1 MTDAAF
7 LAWLKSAD
15 CIRCALVEVVA
26 RIGGV
31 ETTLYL
37 SNRNYV
43 TAGGDTPA
51 STAYTACITGGVS
64 FSETLSLD
72 GTPNISWGDIEIDNT
87 GGVRDAWLGYVWA
100 NRQVRVYM
108 GDPRW
113 VRSDF
118 RLIFDGVVGDLLSR
132 DAEVLNLSLLDKLQR
147 LNNPVTE
154 VVLGGSTDNKDRL
167 LPLAFGECHNV
178 SPLLTVPSTL
188 TFQYHNGAAER
199 LIEVRDNGSPIAT
212 YTSNLA
218 AGSFTL
224 TAAPVGQITADVQGA
239 KPSGTYSA
247 NISTLV
253 QHIVQTYGPS
263 TTRFSSGDLDA
274 SNLSAF
280 ASACPQPVGL
290 NLSDRANVLQVCQD
304 LAASVGA
311 QVVVTTLGKLRLVR
325 LALPASGTPTAVTA
339 QDFDEHSL
347 SVTDRPPVRATAKLG
362 WGRNWSPQTSGLATG
377 LPASSTAALGQDLL
391 SVTSSDATVTGVYK
405 LGAQP
410 EQVDTLLVVESD
422 ATTEAARRRDLWKT
436 PRQVY
441 TARYRA
447 HLLLTELGDAIT
459 ITHARF
465 GLSGGVTGLVTHV
478 ARDWLA
484 GRVTIGVLA

>member
-7 LAWLKSAD
+7 IAWLKSAD

-26 RIGGV
+26 RVGGS

-37 SNRNYV
+37 SNLNYV
-43 TAGGDTPA
+43 TSSSDTPA
-51 STAYTACITGGVS
+51 STAYAACVTGGVS

-72 GTPNISWGDIEIDNT
+72 GTPNISWGDIEVDNT

-118 RLIFDGVVGDLLSR
+118 RMIFDGVVGDLLTR

-154 VVLGGSTDNKDRL
+154 ATLGGATDNKDRL

-188 TFQYHNGAAER
+188 TYQYHDGAAER
-199 LIEVRDNGSPIAT
+199 LIEVRDNGAPITT
-212 YTSNLA
+212 YTSSLA
-218 AGSFTL
+218 TGKFTL

-253 QHIVQTYGPS
+253 QHIVQTYGPAS
-263 TTRFSSGDLDA
+263 TRFSSGDLDA

-280 ASACPQPVGL
+280 ASAHPQPVGL
-290 NLSDRANVLQVCQD
+290 CLTDRSNVLQVCQE

-311 QVVVTTLGKLRLVR
+311 QIVVTTLGKLRLVQ

-347 SVTDRPPVRATAKLG
+347 HVAERPAVRATAKLG
-362 WGRNWSPQTSGLATG
+362 WGRNWSVQTSGLATG
-377 LPASSTAALGQDLL
+377 LPASSAAALGLGVL
-391 SVTSSDATVTGVYK
+391 SVTSSDATATSVYK
-405 LGAQP
+405 LGTQP
-410 EQVDTLLVVESD
+410 EQVDTLLVVEGD

-441 TARYRA
+441 EARYRA
-447 HLLLTELGDAIT
+447 HLLLTELGDALT

-465 GLSGGVTGLVTHV
+465 GLSGGVTGLVV
-478 ARDWLA
+478 RVSRDWLA

>member
-7 LAWLKSAD
+7 IAWLQSAD

-26 RIGGV
+26 RIGGS

-37 SNRNYV
+37 SNRNYL
-43 TAGGDTPA
+43 TASSDTPA
-51 STAYTACITGGVS
+51 STAYNACITGGVS
-64 FSETLSLD
+64 FAETLSLD
-72 GTPNISWGDIEIDNT
+72 GAPSISYGDIEIDNT

-118 RLIFDGVVGDLLSR
+118 RMIFDGVVGDLLSR

-147 LNNPVTE
+147 LNQPLTE
-154 VVLGGSTDNKDRL
+154 ATLGGATDNKDRL

-199 LIEVRDNGSPIAT
+199 LIEVRDNGAPIT
-212 YTSNLA
+212 TFTSNLA
-218 AGSFTL
+218 AGTFTL

-239 KPSGTYSA
+239 KPSGTYSN

-253 QHIVQTYGPS
+253 QYIVQNYGPS
-263 TTRFSSGDLDA
+263 STRYSSGDLDSA
-274 SNLSAF
+274 SLSAF
-280 ASACPQPVGL
+280 ASANTQPVGL
-290 NLSDRANVLQVCQD
+290 CLTDRANVLQVCQD

-311 QVVVTTLGKLRLVR
+311 QVVVTTLGKLRLVK
-325 LALPASGTPTAVTA
+325 LALPAAGTPTAVTA

-347 SVTDRPPVRATAKLG
+347 KVSDRPAVKATAKVG
-362 WGRNWSPQTSGLATG
+362 YGRNWSVQTSGLATG
-377 LPASSTAALGQDLL
+377 LPASSAAALGVGVLP
-391 SVTSSDATVTGVYK
+391 VTSTDATVTSVYK
-405 LGAQP
+405 LGTQP

-441 TARYRA
+441 EARYRA
-447 HLLLTELGDAIT
+447 HMLLTELGDAIT
-459 ITHARF
+459 LTHARF
-465 GLSGGVTGLVTHV
+465 GLSGGVTGLVTHI

>member
-7 LAWLKSAD
+7 LAWLQSAD

-26 RIGGV
+26 RIGGS

-43 TAGGDTPA
+43 TASSDTPA
-51 STAYTACITGGVS
+51 STAYVACITGGVS
-64 FSETLSLD
+64 FAETLSLD
-72 GTPNISWGDIEIDNT
+72 GTPSISYGDIELDNT

-118 RLIFDGVVGDLLSR
+118 RMIFDGVAGDLLAR

-154 VVLGGSTDNKDRL
+154 AVLGGATDNKDRL

-188 TFQYHNGAAER
+188 TFQYHNGYAER
-199 LIEVRDNGSPIAT
+199 LIEVRDNGAPIT
-212 YTSNLA
+212 TFTSSLST
-218 AGSFTL
+218 GKFTL

-239 KPSGTYSA
+239 KPSGTYS
-247 NISTLV
+247 NNVSTLV
-253 QHIVQTYGPS
+253 QYIVQNYGPS
-263 TTRFSSGDLDA
+263 TTRFVSGDLDA
-274 SNLSAF
+274 ASLSTF
-280 ASACPQPVGL
+280 ASAHPQPVAL
-290 NLSDRANVLQVCQD
+290 WLSDRANVLQVCQE

-311 QVVVTTLGKLRLVR
+311 QVVVTTLGKLRLVQ
-325 LALPASGTPTAVTA
+325 LALPAGGTPTAVTA

-347 SVTDRPPVRATAKLG
+347 SVSDRPPVQATAKLG
-362 WGRNWSPQTSGLATG
+362 WGRNWSVQTSGLATG
-377 LPASSTAALGQDLL
+377 LPASSAAALGLGLL
-391 SVTSSDATVTGVYK
+391 SATSSDATATSVYK

-459 ITHARF
+459 LTHARF

>member
-7 LAWLKSAD
+7 LAWLQSAD

-26 RIGGV
+26 RIGGS

-37 SNRNYV
+37 SNRNYI
-43 TAGGDTPA
+43 TASSDTPA

-64 FSETLSLD
+64 FAETLSLD
-72 GTPNISWGDIEIDNT
+72 GTPSISYGDIELDNT

-113 VRSDF
+113 VRADF
-118 RLIFDGVVGDLLSR
+118 RLIFDGVAGDLLAR

-147 LNNPVTE
+147 LNQPLSEAT
-154 VVLGGSTDNKDRL
+154 LGGATDNKDRL

-199 LIEVRDNGSPIAT
+199 LIEVRDNGAPITT

-218 AGSFTL
+218 AGTFTL

-239 KPSGTYSA
+239 KPGGTWSA
-247 NISTLV
+247 NIATLV
-253 QHIVQTYGPS
+253 QYIVQNYGPA
-263 TTRFSSGDLDA
+263 TTRYSAGDLDSA
-274 SNLSAF
+274 SLSAF
-280 ASACPQPVGL
+280 ASANTQPAGL
-290 NLSDRANVLQVCQD
+290 CLTDRANVLQVCQD

-311 QVVVTTLGKLRLVR
+311 QVVVTTLGKLRLIQ
-325 LALPASGTPTAVTA
+325 LALPAGGTPTAVTA

-347 SVTDRPPVRATAKLG
+347 SVTERPPVQATAKLG
-362 WGRNWSPQTSGLATG
+362 WGRNWSVQTSGLATG
-377 LPASSTAALGQDLL
+377 LPASSAAALGQGVL
-391 SVTSSDATVTGVYK
+391 SATSSDATATSVYK
-405 LGAQP
+405 LGTQP

-422 ATTEAARRRDLWKT
+422 ATTEATRRRDLWKT

-459 ITHARF
+459 LTHARF
-465 GLSGGVTGLVTHV
+465 GLSGGVTGLVTHI

>member
-87 GGVRDAWLGYVWA
+87 GGVRDAWLGYVWV

-113 VRSDF
+113 VRADF
-118 RLIFDGVVGDLLSR
+118 RLIFDGVVGDLLAR
-132 DAEVLNLSLLDKLQR
+132 DAEVLNLALLDKLQR
-147 LNNPVTE
+147 LNNPVSE
-154 VVLGGSTDNKDRL
+154 AVLGGSSDNKDRL

-178 SPLLTVPSTL
+178 SPLLTVPSAL
-188 TFQYHNGAAER
+188 TYQYHNGAAER
-199 LIEVRDNGSPIAT
+199 LIEVRDNGAPITT

-218 AGSFTL
+218 TGSFTL

-253 QHIVQTYGPS
+253 QHLVTSYGPAS
-263 TTRFSSGDLDA
+263 TRFSAGDLDSA
-274 SNLSAF
+274 NLSAF

-290 NLSDRANVLQVCQD
+290 CLTDRANVLQVCQD

-311 QVVVTTLGKLRLVR
+311 QVVVTTLGLLRLVR
-325 LALPASGTPTAVTA
+325 LALPASGTPTAITA
-339 QDFDEHSL
+339 QDFDERSL
-347 SVTDRPPVRATAKLG
+347 HVADRPPVRATAKLG
-362 WGRNWSPQTSGLATG
+362 WGRNWSVQTSGLATG
-377 LPASSTAALGQDLL
+377 LPAASAEALGQGVL
-391 SVTSSDATVTGVYK
+391 SATSSDATTASVYR
-405 LGAQP
+405 LGTQP

-422 ATTEAARRRDLWKT
+422 AATEAARRRDLWKT

-441 TARYRA
+441 EARCRA
-447 HLLLTELGDAIT
+447 HLLLTELGDAVT
-459 ITHARF
+459 LTHARF
-465 GLSGGVTGLVTHV
+465 GLSGGVTGLVV
-478 ARDWLA
+478 RVSRDWLA

>member
-7 LAWLKSAD
+7 LAWLQSAD

-26 RIGGV
+26 RIGGS

-37 SNRNYV
+37 SNRNYI
-43 TAGGDTPA
+43 TASGDTPA

-64 FSETLSLD
+64 FAETLSLD
-72 GTPNISWGDIEIDNT
+72 GTPSISYGDIELDNT

-113 VRSDF
+113 VRADF
-118 RLIFDGVVGDLLSR
+118 RLIFDGVVGDLLAR

-147 LNNPVTE
+147 LNQPLSEAT
-154 VVLGGSTDNKDRL
+154 LGGATDNKDRL

-178 SPLLTVPSTL
+178 SPLLTNPATL
-188 TFQYHNGAAER
+188 TYQYHNGAAER
-199 LIEVRDNGSPIAT
+199 LIEVRDNGAPIT
-212 YTSNLA
+212 TFTSNLA
-218 AGSFTL
+218 AGTFTL

-239 KPSGTYSA
+239 KPSGTYSN

-253 QHIVQTYGPS
+253 QYIVQNYGPS
-263 TTRFSSGDLDA
+263 STRYSSGDLDSA
-274 SNLSAF
+274 SLSAF
-280 ASACPQPVGL
+280 AGANPQPVGL
-290 NLSDRANVLQVCQD
+290 CLTDRANVLQVCQD
-304 LAASVGA
+304 LASSVGA
-311 QVVVTTLGKLRLVR
+311 QVVVTTLGKLRLIQ
-325 LALPASGTPTAVTA
+325 LALPAGGTPVAVTA

-347 SVTDRPPVRATAKLG
+347 SVTERPSVQATAKLG
-362 WGRNWSPQTSGLATG
+362 WGRNWSVQTSGLATG
-377 LPASSTAALGQDLL
+377 LPASSAAALGQGVL
-391 SVTSSDATVTGVYK
+391 SVTSSDATATSVYK
-405 LGAQP
+405 LGTQP
-410 EQVDTLLVVESD
+410 EQADTLLVVESD
-422 ATTEAARRRDLWKT
+422 ATAEAARRRDLWKT

-447 HLLLTELGDAIT
+447 HLLLTELGDSIT

-465 GLSGGVTGLVTHV
+465 GLSGGVTGLVTHI

>member
-7 LAWLKSAD
+7 LAWLQSAD

-26 RIGGV
+26 RIGGS

-37 SNRNYV
+37 SNRNYL
-43 TAGGDTPA
+43 TASSDTPA

-64 FSETLSLD
+64 FAETLSLD
-72 GTPNISWGDIEIDNT
+72 GTPSISYGDIEIDNT

-113 VRSDF
+113 VRADF
-118 RLIFDGVVGDLLSR
+118 RLIFDGVVGDLLAR

-154 VVLGGSTDNKDRL
+154 AVLGGATDNKDRL

-199 LIEVRDNGSPIAT
+199 LIEVRDNGAPITT

-253 QHIVQTYGPS
+253 QYIVQNYGPS
-263 TTRFSSGDLDA
+263 TTRFVSGDLDA
-274 SNLSAF
+274 ASLSAF
-280 ASACPQPVGL
+280 ASAHPQPVAL
-290 NLSDRANVLQVCQD
+290 WLSDRANVLQVCQD

-311 QVVVTTLGKLRLVR
+311 QVVVTTLGKLRLVQ
-325 LALPASGTPTAVTA
+325 LALPAGGTPTAVTA

-347 SVTDRPPVRATAKLG
+347 SVSDRPPVQATAKLG
-362 WGRNWSPQTSGLATG
+362 WGRNWSVQTSGLATG
-377 LPASSTAALGQDLL
+377 LPASSAAALGQGVL
-391 SVTSSDATVTGVYK
+391 SVTSSDATATSVYK

-459 ITHARF
+459 LTHARF

>member
-7 LAWLKSAD
+7 LAWLQSAD
-15 CIRCALVEVVA
+15 CIRCALVEVAA
-26 RIGGV
+26 RIGGS

-37 SNRNYV
+37 SNRNYL
-43 TAGGDTPA
+43 TASSDTPA

-64 FSETLSLD
+64 FAETLSLD
-72 GTPNISWGDIEIDNT
+72 GTPSISYGDIELDNT

-118 RLIFDGVVGDLLSR
+118 RLIFDGVVGDLLAR

-154 VVLGGSTDNKDRL
+154 ATLGGATDNKDRL

-199 LIEVRDNGSPIAT
+199 LIEVRDNGAPITT
-212 YTSNLA
+212 YTSSLA
-218 AGSFTL
+218 TGKFTL

-253 QHIVQTYGPS
+253 QHIVQTYGPAS
-263 TTRFSSGDLDA
+263 TRFSSGDLDA

-290 NLSDRANVLQVCQD
+290 CLTDRSNVLQVCQE

-311 QVVVTTLGKLRLVR
+311 QIVVTTLGKLRLVQ

-347 SVTDRPPVRATAKLG
+347 HVAERPAVRATAKLG
-362 WGRNWSPQTSGLATG
+362 WGRNWSVQTSGLATG
-377 LPASSTAALGQDLL
+377 LPASSAAALGQGVL
-391 SVTSSDATVTGVYK
+391 SVTSSDATATSVYK
-405 LGAQP
+405 LGTQP
-410 EQVDTLLVVESD
+410 EQVDTLLVVASD

-441 TARYRA
+441 EARYRA
-447 HLLLTELGDAIT
+447 HLLLTELGDALT
-459 ITHARF
+459 LTHARF
-465 GLSGGVTGLVTHV
+465 GLSGGVTGLVV
-478 ARDWLA
+478 RVSRDWLA

>member
-7 LAWLKSAD
+7 IAWLKSAD

-26 RIGGV
+26 RISGS

-37 SNRNYV
+37 SNRNYL
-43 TAGGDTPA
+43 TSSSDTPA
-51 STAYTACITGGVS
+51 NTAYSACIAGGVS
-64 FSETLSLD
+64 FAETLSLD
-72 GTPNISWGDIEIDNT
+72 GSASISYGDVAIDNT

-113 VRSDF
+113 ARSDF
-118 RLIFDGVVGDLLSR
+118 RLIFDGIVGDLLAR
-132 DAEVLNLSLLDKLQR
+132 DADTLNLSLLDKLQR

-154 VVLGGSTDNKDRL
+154 TTLGGSTDNKDRL

-199 LIEVRDNGSPIAT
+199 LIEVRDNGAPITT

-218 AGSFTL
+218 AGTFTL

-239 KPSGTYSA
+239 KPSGTYSN

-253 QHIVQTYGPS
+253 QYIVQNYGPS
-263 TTRFSSGDLDA
+263 STRYSSGDLDSA
-274 SNLSAF
+274 SLSAF
-280 ASACPQPVGL
+280 ASANTQPVGL
-290 NLSDRANVLQVCQD
+290 CLTDRANVLQVCQD

-311 QVVVTTLGKLRLVR
+311 QVVVTTLGKLRLVK

-347 SVTDRPPVRATAKLG
+347 KVSDRPPVAATAKLG
-362 WGRNWSPQTSGLATG
+362 YGRNWSVQTSGLATG
-377 LPASSTAALGQDLL
+377 LPASSAAALGIGLL
-391 SVTSSDATVTGVYK
+391 PIVSSDATATSVYK
-405 LGAQP
+405 LATQP
-410 EQVDTLLVVESD
+410 VQEDTLLVVESD

-441 TARYRA
+441 EARYRA
-447 HLLLTELGDAIT
+447 HLLLTELGDAVT
-459 ITHARF
+459 ITHDRF
-465 GLSGGVTGLVTHV
+465 GLSGGVTGLVTHIS
-478 ARDWLA
+478 RDWLG
-484 GRVTIGVLA
+484 GRATIGVLA

>member
-43 TAGGDTPA
+43 TASGDTPA

-218 AGSFTL
+218 TGSFSL

-239 KPSGTYSA
+239 KPSGAYSA

-253 QHIVQTYGPS
+253 QHIVQTYGPAS
-263 TTRFSSGDLDA
+263 TRFSGGDLDA

>member
-7 LAWLKSAD
+7 IAWLQSAD
-15 CIRCALVEVVA
+15 CLRCALVEVVA
-26 RIGGV
+26 RVGGS

-37 SNRNYV
+37 SNRNYL
-43 TAGGDTPA
+43 TASSDTPA

-64 FSETLSLD
+64 FAETLSLD
-72 GTPNISWGDIEIDNT
+72 GTPSISYGDIEIDNT

-113 VRSDF
+113 ARADF
-118 RLIFDGVVGDLLSR
+118 RLIFDGVVGDLLAR

-147 LNNPVTE
+147 LNQPLSEAT
-154 VVLGGSTDNKDRL
+154 LGGATDNKDRL

-199 LIEVRDNGSPIAT
+199 LIEVRDNGAPIT
-212 YTSNLA
+212 TFTSNLA
-218 AGSFTL
+218 AGTFTL

-239 KPSGTYSA
+239 KPSGTYSN

-253 QHIVQTYGPS
+253 QYIVQNYGPS
-263 TTRFSSGDLDA
+263 STRYSSGDLDSA
-274 SNLSAF
+274 SLSAF
-280 ASACPQPVGL
+280 ASANTQPVGL
-290 NLSDRANVLQVCQD
+290 CLTDRANVLQVCQD

-311 QVVVTTLGKLRLVR
+311 QVVVTTLGKLRLIQ
-325 LALPASGTPTAVTA
+325 LALPAGGTPVAVTA

-347 SVTDRPPVRATAKLG
+347 SVTERPSVQATAKLG
-362 WGRNWSPQTSGLATG
+362 WGRNWSVQTSGLATG
-377 LPASSTAALGQDLL
+377 LPASSADALGQGVL
-391 SVTSSDATVTGVYK
+391 SVTSSDATATSVYK
-405 LGAQP
+405 LGTQP

-459 ITHARF
+459 LTHARF
-465 GLSGGVTGLVTHV
+465 GLSGGVTGLVTHI

>member
-7 LAWLKSAD
+7 LAWLQSAD

-26 RIGGV
+26 RIGGS

-43 TAGGDTPA
+43 TGSSDTPA
-51 STAYTACITGGVS
+51 STAYVACITGGVS
-64 FSETLSLD
+64 FAETLSLD
-72 GTPNISWGDIEIDNT
+72 GTPSISYGDIELDNT

-118 RLIFDGVVGDLLSR
+118 RMIFDGVAGDLLAR

-154 VVLGGSTDNKDRL
+154 AVLGGATDNKDRL

-188 TFQYHNGAAER
+188 TFQYHNGYAER
-199 LIEVRDNGSPIAT
+199 LIEVRDNGAPIT
-212 YTSNLA
+212 TFTSSLST
-218 AGSFTL
+218 GKFTL

-239 KPSGTYSA
+239 KPSGTYSN

-253 QHIVQTYGPS
+253 QYIVQNYGPS
-263 TTRFSSGDLDA
+263 TTRFVSGDLDA
-274 SNLSAF
+274 ASLSTF
-280 ASACPQPVGL
+280 ASAHPQPVAL
-290 NLSDRANVLQVCQD
+290 WLSDRANVLQVCQD

-311 QVVVTTLGKLRLVR
+311 QVVVTTLGKLRLVQ
-325 LALPASGTPTAVTA
+325 LALPAGGTPTAVTA

-347 SVTDRPPVRATAKLG
+347 SVSDRPPVQATAKLG
-362 WGRNWSPQTSGLATG
+362 WGRNWSVQTSGLATG
-377 LPASSTAALGQDLL
+377 LPASSAAALGLGLL
-391 SVTSSDATVTGVYK
+391 SATSSDATATSVYK

-459 ITHARF
+459 LTHARF

>member
-7 LAWLKSAD
+7 LAWLQSAD
-15 CIRCALVEVVA
+15 GIRCALVEVVA
-26 RIGGV
+26 RIGGS

-43 TAGGDTPA
+43 TASGDTPA
-51 STAYTACITGGVS
+51 STAYVACITGGVS
-64 FSETLSLD
+64 FAETLSLD
-72 GTPNISWGDIEIDNT
+72 GPPSISYGDIELDNT

-113 VRSDF
+113 VRADF
-118 RLIFDGVVGDLLSR
+118 RLIFDGVVGDLLAR

-154 VVLGGSTDNKDRL
+154 AVLGGATDNKDRL

-199 LIEVRDNGSPIAT
+199 LIEVRDNGAPITT

-253 QHIVQTYGPS
+253 QYIVQNYGPS
-263 TTRFSSGDLDA
+263 TTRFVSGDLDA
-274 SNLSAF
+274 ASLSAF
-280 ASACPQPVGL
+280 ASAHPQPVAL
-290 NLSDRANVLQVCQD
+290 WLSDRANVLQVCQD

-311 QVVVTTLGKLRLVR
+311 QVVVTTLGKLRLVQ
-325 LALPASGTPTAVTA
+325 LALPAGGTPVAVTA

-347 SVTDRPPVRATAKLG
+347 SVSDRPPVQATAKLG
-362 WGRNWSPQTSGLATG
+362 WGRNWSVQTSGLATG
-377 LPASSTAALGQDLL
+377 LPASSAAALGLGLL
-391 SVTSSDATVTGVYK
+391 SATSSDATATSVYK

-410 EQVDTLLVVESD
+410 EQTDTLLVVEGD

-459 ITHARF
+459 LTHARF

>member
-7 LAWLKSAD
+7 LAWLQSAD
-15 CIRCALVEVVA
+15 GIRCALVEVVA
-26 RIGGV
+26 RIGGS

-43 TAGGDTPA
+43 TASGDTPA
-51 STAYTACITGGVS
+51 STAYVACITAGVS
-64 FSETLSLD
+64 FAETLSLD
-72 GTPNISWGDIEIDNT
+72 GTPSISYGDIELDNT
-87 GGVRDAWLGYVWA
+87 GGVRDTWLGYVWA

-118 RLIFDGVVGDLLSR
+118 RMIFDGVVGDLLAR

-154 VVLGGSTDNKDRL
+154 AVLGGATDNKDRL

-199 LIEVRDNGSPIAT
+199 LIEVRDNGAPITT

-239 KPSGTYSA
+239 KPAGTYSN

-253 QHIVQTYGPS
+253 QYISQTYGPS
-263 TTRFSSGDLDA
+263 TTRFSSGDMDA
-274 SNLSAF
+274 TVMSAF
-280 ASACPQPVGL
+280 ASANTQPVGL
-290 NLSDRANVLQVCQD
+290 CLTDRSNVLQVCQD

-311 QVVVTTLGKLRLVR
+311 QVVVTTLGKLRLVQ
-325 LALPASGTPTAVTA
+325 LALPAGGTPVAVTA

-347 SVTDRPPVRATAKLG
+347 SVSDRPQVQAAAKLG
-362 WGRNWSPQTSGLATG
+362 WGRNWSVQTSGLATG
-377 LPASSTAALGQDLL
+377 LPASSAAALGLGLL
-391 SVTSSDATVTGVYK
+391 SATSSDATTTSVYK

-410 EQVDTLLVVESD
+410 EQVDTLLVVEGD

-459 ITHARF
+459 LTHARF

>member
-7 LAWLKSAD
+7 LAWLQSAD

-43 TAGGDTPA
+43 TASGDTPA

-72 GTPNISWGDIEIDNT
+72 GTPSISYGDIEIDNR

-113 VRSDF
+113 VRADF
-118 RLIFDGVVGDLLSR
+118 RLIFDGVVGDLLAR

-253 QHIVQTYGPS
+253 QHIVQTYGPAS
-263 TTRFSSGDLDA
+263 TRFSGGDLDA

>member
-7 LAWLKSAD
+7 LAWLQSAD

-26 RIGGV
+26 RVGGS

-43 TAGGDTPA
+43 TASSDTPA
-51 STAYTACITGGVS
+51 STAYNACITGGVS
-64 FSETLSLD
+64 FAETLSLD
-72 GTPNISWGDIEIDNT
+72 GTPSISYGDIEIDNT

-118 RLIFDGVVGDLLSR
+118 RLIFDGVVGDLLAR

-154 VVLGGSTDNKDRL
+154 ATLGGATDNKDRL

-188 TFQYHNGAAER
+188 TYQYHDGAAER
-199 LIEVRDNGSPIAT
+199 LIEVRDNGAPITT
-212 YTSNLA
+212 YTSSLA
-218 AGSFTL
+218 TGKFTL

-253 QHIVQTYGPS
+253 QHIVQTYGPAS
-263 TTRFSSGDLDA
+263 TRFSSGDLDA

-290 NLSDRANVLQVCQD
+290 CLTDRSNVLQVCQE

-311 QVVVTTLGKLRLVR
+311 QIVVTTLGKLRLVQ

-347 SVTDRPPVRATAKLG
+347 HVAERPAVRATAKLG
-362 WGRNWSPQTSGLATG
+362 WGRNWSVQTSGLATG
-377 LPASSTAALGQDLL
+377 LPASSAAALGQGVL
-391 SVTSSDATVTGVYK
+391 SVTSSDATATSVYK
-405 LGAQP
+405 LGTQP
-410 EQVDTLLVVESD
+410 EPVDTLLVVESD

-436 PRQVY
+436 PRQIY
-441 TARYRA
+441 EARYRA

-459 ITHARF
+459 LTHARF

>member
-7 LAWLKSAD
+7 IAWLKSPD

-26 RIGGV
+26 RIGGS

-37 SNRNYV
+37 SNRNYL
-43 TAGGDTPA
+43 TSSSDTPA
-51 STAYTACITGGVS
+51 STAYNACITGGVS
-64 FSETLSLD
+64 FAETLSLD
-72 GTPNISWGDIEIDNT
+72 GAPSISYGDIEIDNT

-147 LNNPVTE
+147 LNQPLTE
-154 VVLGGSTDNKDRL
+154 ATLGGATDNKDRL

-199 LIEVRDNGSPIAT
+199 LIEVRDNGAPITT

-218 AGSFTL
+218 AGTFTL

-239 KPSGTYSA
+239 KPSGTYSN

-253 QHIVQTYGPS
+253 QYIVQNYGPS
-263 TTRFSSGDLDA
+263 STRYSSGDLDSA
-274 SNLSAF
+274 SLSAF
-280 ASACPQPVGL
+280 ASANTQPVGL
-290 NLSDRANVLQVCQD
+290 CLTDRANVLQVCQD

-311 QVVVTTLGKLRLVR
+311 QVVVTTLGKLRLVK
-325 LALPASGTPTAVTA
+325 LALPAGGTPTAVTA

-347 SVTDRPPVRATAKLG
+347 KVSDRPSVKATAKLG
-362 WGRNWSPQTSGLATG
+362 YGRNWSVQTSGLATG
-377 LPASSTAALGQDLL
+377 LPASSAAALGVGVLP
-391 SVTSSDATVTGVYK
+391 VTSSDATVTSVYK
-405 LGAQP
+405 LGTQP

-441 TARYRA
+441 EARYRA
-447 HLLLTELGDAIT
+447 HMLLTELGDAIT
-459 ITHARF
+459 LTHARF
-465 GLSGGVTGLVTHV
+465 GLSGGVTGLVTHIS
-478 ARDWLA
+478 RDWLA
-484 GRVTIGVLA
+484 GRVTLGVLA

>member
-7 LAWLKSAD
+7 LAWLQSAD

-26 RIGGV
+26 RIGGS

-43 TAGGDTPA
+43 TASSDTPA
-51 STAYTACITGGVS
+51 STAYVACITGGVS
-64 FSETLSLD
+64 FAETLSLD
-72 GTPNISWGDIEIDNT
+72 GTPSISWGDIELDNT

-113 VRSDF
+113 VRADF
-118 RLIFDGVVGDLLSR
+118 RLIFDGVVGDLLAR

-154 VVLGGSTDNKDRL
+154 AVLGGATDNKDRL

-199 LIEVRDNGSPIAT
+199 LIEVRDNGAPITT

-253 QHIVQTYGPS
+253 QHIVQNYGPT
-263 TTRFSSGDLDA
+263 TTRFSGGDLD
-274 SNLSAF
+274 SSSLSAF
-280 ASACPQPVGL
+280 ASAHPQPVAL
-290 NLSDRANVLQVCQD
+290 WLSDRANVLQVCQD

-347 SVTDRPPVRATAKLG
+347 KIADRPPVVATSKLG

-377 LPASSTAALGQDLL
+377 LPASSAEALGVDLL
-391 SVTSSDATVTGVYK
+391 SATSSDATATSVYK

-436 PRQVY
+436 PRQIY
-441 TARYRA
+441 EARYRA
-447 HLLLTELGDAIT
+447 HLLLTELGDT
-459 ITHARF
+459 VTLTHTRF
-465 GLSGGVTGLVTHV
+465 GLSGGVTGLVVNV

>member
-7 LAWLKSAD
+7 LAWLQSAD

-26 RIGGV
+26 RIGGS

-37 SNRNYV
+37 SNRNYT
-43 TAGGDTPA
+43 TASGDTPA

-64 FSETLSLD
+64 FAETLSLD
-72 GTPNISWGDIEIDNT
+72 GTPSISYGDIEIDNT

-118 RLIFDGVVGDLLSR
+118 RLIFDGVAGDLLAR

-154 VVLGGSTDNKDRL
+154 AVLGGATDNKDRL

-188 TFQYHNGAAER
+188 TYQYHNGAAER

-218 AGSFTL
+218 AGTFTL

-239 KPSGTYSA
+239 KPSGTYR
-247 NISTLV
+247 NDVGRLV
-253 QHIVQTYGPS
+253 QYIVQTYGPS
-263 TTRFSSGDLDA
+263 TTRFSGVDLDSTQLA
-274 SNLSAF
+274 SF
-280 ASACPQPVGL
+280 VTACPQPVGL
-290 NLSDRANVLQVCQD
+290 CLTDRANVLQVCQE

-311 QVVVTTLGKLRLVR
+311 QVVVTTLGKLRLVQ

-347 SVTDRPPVRATAKLG
+347 KVSDRPPVAATAKLG
-362 WGRNWSPQTSGLATG
+362 WGRNWSVQTSGLATG
-377 LPASSTAALGQDLL
+377 LPASSTAALGLGVL
-391 SVTSSDATVTGVYK
+391 STTSSDATATSVYK
-405 LGAQP
+405 LATQP

-441 TARYRA
+441 EARYRA

-465 GLSGGVTGLVTHV
+465 GLSGGVTGLVV
-478 ARDWLA
+478 RVSRDWLA

>member
-7 LAWLKSAD
+7 LAWLQSAD
-15 CIRCALVEVVA
+15 CLRCALVEVVA
-26 RIGGV
+26 RVGGS

-37 SNRNYV
+37 SNRNYL
-43 TAGGDTPA
+43 TASSDTPA
-51 STAYTACITGGVS
+51 STAYNACITGGVS
-64 FSETLSLD
+64 FAETLSLD
-72 GTPNISWGDIEIDNT
+72 GTPSISYGDIEIDNT

-147 LNNPVTE
+147 LNQPLTE
-154 VVLGGSTDNKDRL
+154 ATLGGATDNKDRL

-199 LIEVRDNGSPIAT
+199 LIEVRDNGAPIT
-212 YTSNLA
+212 TFTSNLA
-218 AGSFTL
+218 AGTFTL

-239 KPSGTYSA
+239 KPSGTYSN

-253 QHIVQTYGPS
+253 QYIVQNYGPS
-263 TTRFSSGDLDA
+263 STRYSSGDLDSA
-274 SNLSAF
+274 SLSAF
-280 ASACPQPVGL
+280 ASANTQPVGL
-290 NLSDRANVLQVCQD
+290 CLTDRANVLQVCQD

-311 QVVVTTLGKLRLVR
+311 QVVVTTLGKLRLVK
-325 LALPASGTPTAVTA
+325 LALPAAGTPTAVTA

-347 SVTDRPPVRATAKLG
+347 KVSDRPAVKATAKVG
-362 WGRNWSPQTSGLATG
+362 YGRNWSVQTSGLATG
-377 LPASSTAALGQDLL
+377 LPASSAAALGQGVL
-391 SVTSSDATVTGVYK
+391 SVTSSDATATSVYK
-405 LGAQP
+405 LGTQP

-459 ITHARF
+459 LTHARF
-465 GLSGGVTGLVTHV
+465 GLSGGVTGLVTHI

>member
-7 LAWLKSAD
+7 IAWLKSPD

-26 RIGGV
+26 RIGGS

-37 SNRNYV
+37 SNRNYL
-43 TAGGDTPA
+43 TASSDTPA

-64 FSETLSLD
+64 FAETLSLD
-72 GTPNISWGDIEIDNT
+72 GAPSISYGDIEIDNT

-147 LNNPVTE
+147 LNQPLTE
-154 VVLGGSTDNKDRL
+154 ATLGGATDNKDRL

-199 LIEVRDNGSPIAT
+199 LIEVRDNGAPITT

-218 AGSFTL
+218 AGTFTL

-239 KPSGTYSA
+239 KPSGTYSN

-253 QHIVQTYGPS
+253 QYIVQNYGPS
-263 TTRFSSGDLDA
+263 STRYSSGDLDSA
-274 SNLSAF
+274 SLSAF
-280 ASACPQPVGL
+280 ASANTQPVGL
-290 NLSDRANVLQVCQD
+290 CLTDRANVLQVCQD

-311 QVVVTTLGKLRLVR
+311 QVVVTTLGKLRLVK
-325 LALPASGTPTAVTA
+325 LALPAGGTPTAVTA

-347 SVTDRPPVRATAKLG
+347 KVSDRPSVKATAKLG
-362 WGRNWSPQTSGLATG
+362 YGRNWSVQTSGLATG
-377 LPASSTAALGQDLL
+377 LPASSAAALGVGVLP
-391 SVTSSDATVTGVYK
+391 VTSSDATVTSVYK
-405 LGAQP
+405 LGTQP

-441 TARYRA
+441 EARYRA
-447 HLLLTELGDAIT
+447 HMLLTELGDAIT
-459 ITHARF
+459 LTHARF
-465 GLSGGVTGLVTHV
+465 GLSGGVTGLVTHIS
-478 ARDWLA
+478 RDWLA
-484 GRVTIGVLA
+484 GRVTLGVLA

>member
-7 LAWLKSAD
+7 LAWLQSAD
-15 CIRCALVEVVA
+15 CLRCALVEVVA
-26 RIGGV
+26 RVGGS

-37 SNRNYV
+37 SNRNYL
-43 TAGGDTPA
+43 TASSDTPA
-51 STAYTACITGGVS
+51 STAYNACITGGVS
-64 FSETLSLD
+64 FAETLSLD
-72 GTPNISWGDIEIDNT
+72 GAPSISYGDIEIDNT

-147 LNNPVTE
+147 LNQPLTE
-154 VVLGGSTDNKDRL
+154 ATLGGATDNKDRL

-199 LIEVRDNGSPIAT
+199 LIEVRDNGAPIT
-212 YTSNLA
+212 TFTSNLA
-218 AGSFTL
+218 AGTFTL

-239 KPSGTYSA
+239 KPSGTYSN

-253 QHIVQTYGPS
+253 QYIVQNYGPS
-263 TTRFSSGDLDA
+263 STRYSSGDLDSA
-274 SNLSAF
+274 SLSAF
-280 ASACPQPVGL
+280 ASANTQPVGL
-290 NLSDRANVLQVCQD
+290 CLTDRANVLQVCQD

-311 QVVVTTLGKLRLVR
+311 QVVVTTLGKLRLVK
-325 LALPASGTPTAVTA
+325 LALPAAGTPTAVTA

-347 SVTDRPPVRATAKLG
+347 KVSDRPAVKATAKVG
-362 WGRNWSPQTSGLATG
+362 YGRNWSVQTSGLATG
-377 LPASSTAALGQDLL
+377 LPASSAAALGVGVLP
-391 SVTSSDATVTGVYK
+391 VTSTDATVTSVYK
-405 LGAQP
+405 LGTQP

-441 TARYRA
+441 EARYRA
-447 HLLLTELGDAIT
+447 HMLLTELGDAIT
-459 ITHARF
+459 LTHARF
-465 GLSGGVTGLVTHV
+465 GLSGGVTGLVTHI